1 MLCPWQEGRCARTKD
16 CLTAATVLQLRHLH
30 SNHQLLRLQAD
41 GSNGSVS
48 GLPEITTSLS
58 TPASSLFLPPLT
70 LFSLFSLSWPP
81 PSSLAPLPNLSFYCP
96 PPSLSPLSRISRGL
110 LEGLCVNP
118 NVQNIVLNLSG
129 NDLGSGRDPS
139 AVAKVISKAGCVERL
154 DVSES
159 GIDNCLVAYV
169 AAVRMNKSITHLS
182 IGRNFNGKG
191 K

>member
-81 PSSLAPLPNLSFYCP
+81 PSSLAPLPNFSFYCP
-96 PPSLSPLSRISRGL
+96 PYLQRFAGGTVRQSKRPKHCPQSQRKRPRFGSRPQRRCQGDIEGRLRGAT
-110 LEGLCVNP
+110 
-118 NVQNIVLNLSG
+118 
-129 NDLGSGRDPS
+129 GR
-139 AVAKVISKAGCVERL
+139 VGER
-154 DVSES
+154 
-159 GIDNCLVAYV
+159 N
-169 AAVRMNKSITHLS
+169 
-182 IGRNFNGKG
+182 
-191 K
+191 

>member
-58 TPASSLFLPPLT
+58 TPASSLFLPPSR
-70 LFSLFSLSWPP
+70 FSLFFIFLDLLPLLLLPCQTSLFI
-81 PSSLAPLPNLSFYCP
+81 AH
-96 PPSLSPLSRISRGL
+96 RISRGL